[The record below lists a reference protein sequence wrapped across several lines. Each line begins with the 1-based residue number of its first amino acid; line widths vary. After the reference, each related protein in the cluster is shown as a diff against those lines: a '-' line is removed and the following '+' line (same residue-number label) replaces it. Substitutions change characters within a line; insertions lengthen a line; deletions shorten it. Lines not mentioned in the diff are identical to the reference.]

1 MEAES
6 PSFTKEDWLT
16 IACVVLLTAL
26 MISLIINFSTYDTM
40 SSRLGL
46 DDLYKDFEGNKDA
59 DARMTATIDISTDK
73 GACNIDVVYEGDKFR
88 QVDSTGGD
96 NELCDKYSYAKE
108 KGGDSAFMDRLL
120 DQEYTDRL

>member
-1 MEAES
+1 MEDTS
-6 PSFTKEDWLT
+6 PSLTKVDWLT
-16 IACVVLLTAL
+16 IACVALLTAL
-26 MISLIINFSTYDTM
+26 MISMIINFSTYDTM

-46 DDLYKDFEGNKDA
+46 DDLYKDFEGNKDP

-88 QVDSTGGD
+88 RVDSRGGD
-96 NELCDKYSYAKE
+96 NELCDKYSHSKE
-108 KGGDSAFMDRLL
+108 KDGDSAFMDRLL

>member
-88 QVDSTGGD
+88 QVDSRGGD
-96 NELCDKYSYAKE
+96 NDLCDKYSHSKE